1 MAKTPVALIIDE
13 DGNFAVRHDTETVT
27 PATQPVLLVAGVDGT
42 TIRTIRLDSAGR
54 QKMQADALPLPAGAA
69 TETKLETVRALLAT
83 IDADTSN
90 LDVLLS
96 TRATE
101 ATLAAQRA
109 DIASLLVNSADIE
122 TILTAIRDS
131 AGIKK
136 ITDQLPAGTNEI
148 GKVKQGTKAALKD
161 AWPTVLTDDDG
172 NAFSSSLD
180 VGVRRQEIAGKV
192 SIVGASPPPATNSF
206 SVFADT
212 PLIVG
217 SADSTFVIPTGE
229 TLHVQQMTA
238 GNESPLKGS
247 SVEIIYDENG
257 VEHLVIRIYLAG
269 FSALY
274 GFADVNAARDGTAL
288 VGNIGGTNKLIVR
301 RLKFSGP
308 DIAIDAYV
316 SGYTV

>member
-131 AGIKK
+131 AGMSFERA
-136 ITDQLPAGTNEI
+136 DLCAG
-148 GKVKQGTKAALKD
+148 
-161 AWPTVLTDDDG
+161 
-172 NAFSSSLD
+172 
-180 VGVRRQEIAGKV
+180 VGVPQLDRPIMAAAGH
-192 SIVGASPPPATNSF
+192 AL
-206 SVFADT
+206 SVRA
-212 PLIVG
+212 
-217 SADSTFVIPTGE
+217 
-229 TLHVQQMTA
+229 
-238 GNESPLKGS
+238 K
-247 SVEIIYDENG
+247 
-257 VEHLVIRIYLAG
+257 
-269 FSALY
+269 
-274 GFADVNAARDGTAL
+274 RDGPTT
-288 VGNIGGTNKLIVR
+288 VG
-301 RLKFSGP
+301 
-308 DIAIDAYV
+308 V
-316 SGYTV
+316 SLERA